1 MLKLKKLCMLKAA
14 FALIRASFTRDIMYR
29 TNFWTAVFS
38 RLGFLIFTLFWYDIM
53 YSSVLSVKGWDYAH
67 GLFFLATFQL
77 IETLTVALFSSS
89 FNTWHQH
96 INYGTLDTMLIKPID
111 TQLVLSLNAISF
123 PHLLAFFGPLVLL
136 IIVSVQNHFFLSTVS
151 IIAFAIAVILAV
163 VLFYSV
169 WLTLMTFLFWLVG
182 IQHWPQIFTS
192 LTGLLQVPPV
202 IYEGTIKFFF
212 YFILPIFAAVMLP
225 LQVAWE
231 NSLVPLGWLSLAAIL
246 AFLISRGFFYFGL
259 RFYSS
264 ASS

>member
-1 MLKLKKLCMLKAA
+1 MLKAI
-14 FALIRASFTRDIMYR
+14 FALVRASFTRDMIYR

-38 RLGFLIFTLFWYDIM
+38 RLGFLVVTLFWYDIM

-77 IETLTVALFSSS
+77 IETLTVAFFSSS
-89 FNTWHQH
+89 FNSWHQH

-111 TQLVLSLNAISF
+111 TQLALSLNAISF
-123 PHLLAFFGPLVLL
+123 PHLLTIFAPLTLL
-136 IIVSVQNHFFLSTVS
+136 IIVSIQNQFFLSVVS
-151 IIAFAIAVILAV
+151 IFAFAIAVILAV
-163 VLFYSV
+163 IIFYSV
-169 WLTLMTFLFWLVG
+169 WLALMTFLFWLIG

-212 YFILPIFAAVMLP
+212 YFVLPIFAAVMLP

-231 NSLVPLGWLSLAAIL
+231 NSLIPLGWLALTAFLS
-246 AFLISRGFFYFGL
+246 FLISRYFFYFGL